1 MITKCILILLFVLY
15 GSLSIYNIFK
25 ITNENGFLINDK
37 QCSNVYYCNLIN
49 SSLGTLISVF
59 LVVFL
64 ILQTICKNVLTCN
77 ISFSVT
83 KLIIILI
90 FVAINSWNF
99 YELLKDDNCYEKY
112 GIKAINIGF
121 LTILGT
127 TLLTLIIDCTFCGE
141 KPRDDNDYNRMT

>member
-1 MITKCILILLFVLY
+1 MITKCILIALFVLY
-15 GSLSIYNIFK
+15 GSLSIYSIFK
-25 ITNENGFLINDK
+25 TTNENGFLINDK
-37 QCSNVYYCNLIN
+37 QCRNVYYCNLIN

-64 ILQTICKNVLTCN
+64 TLQTICKNILTCN

-83 KLIIILI
+83 KFVIIVI

-99 YELLKDDNCYEKY
+99 YELIQDDYCYEKY
-112 GIKAINIGF
+112 KIKAINIGF

-127 TLLTLIIDCTFCGE
+127 TLITLIIDCIFCRE
-141 KPRDDNDYNRMT
+141 KPRDDNDYNRM